1 MQIFEAMHTR
11 RSIRKF
17 DPDKSISEDDLRKI
31 LAAAMTAPSAGN
43 AQPWHFV
50 VVTDPALKQDL
61 SRIHPYIGML
71 RDAPVGIVVC
81 AELALEKYPGYWVQD
96 LAAAVQNLLLAA
108 RGLGLGT
115 VWTGVC
121 PVQDRMD
128 AVRRI
133 LQLPS
138 GVEPHAIVPLG
149 WPLQEFTHKDRYR
162 EERVHRNGWQ

>member
-1 MQIFEAMHTR
+1 MDVFEALHTR

-17 DPDKSISEDDLRKI
+17 DPDKPVSEADLEKI
-31 LAAAMTAPSAGN
+31 LAAAMIAPSAGN

-50 VVTDPALKQDL
+50 VVADAALRDEL
-61 SRIHPYIGML
+61 SRTHPYVGML
-71 RDAPVGIVVC
+71 RQAPVGIVVC

-115 VWTGVC
+115 VWTGVA
-121 PVQDRMD
+121 PIQERMD

-133 LQLPS
+133 LNLPS

-149 WPLQEFTHKDRYR
+149 WPAQEFTHQDRFR
-162 EERVHRNGWQ
+162 ADRIHKNGW

>member
-1 MQIFEAMHTR
+1 MDLFEALHTR

-17 DPDKSISEDDLRKI
+17 DPNKQVSDEDLNKI
-31 LAAAMTAPSAGN
+31 LGAAMIAPSAGN

-50 VVTDPALKQDL
+50 VVTDLVLKEEL

-71 RDAPVGIVVC
+71 RDAPMGIVVC

-121 PVQDRMD
+121 PIQERMD

-133 LQLPS
+133 LQLPA
-138 GVEPHAIVPLG
+138 GIEPHAVVPLG
-149 WPLQEFTHKDRYR
+149 WPLQEFKLQDRFK
-162 EERVHRNGWQ
+162 EERVHRNGW

>member
-1 MQIFEAMHTR
+1 MDVFEAMHTR

-17 DPDKSISEDDLRKI
+17 DPDKPVNEADLEKI
-31 LAAAMTAPSAGN
+31 LAAAMSAPSAGN

-50 VVTDPALKQDL
+50 VVTDATLRQEL
-61 SRIHPYIGML
+61 SAIHPYVGML
-71 RDAPVGIVVC
+71 RQAPVGIVLC

-121 PVQDRMD
+121 PIQDRMD
-128 AVRRI
+128 ATRRI
-133 LQLPS
+133 LGLPT

-149 WPLQEFTHKDRYR
+149 WPQQEFTHQNRYR
-162 EERVHRNGWQ
+162 ADRVHRNGW

>member
-1 MQIFEAMHTR
+1 MDVLDAIHTR

-17 DPDKSISEDDLRKI
+17 DPDKPVSEADLETI

-50 VVTDPALKQDL
+50 VVTDQALRDEL
-61 SRIHPYIGML
+61 SRLHPYIGML
-71 RDAPVGIVVC
+71 RQAPVGVVVC

-108 RGLGLGT
+108 RSLGLGT

-121 PVQDRMD
+121 PIQERMD

-133 LQLPS
+133 LKLPE

-149 WPLQEFTHKDRYR
+149 WPLQEFSHQNRYR
-162 EERVHRNGWQ
+162 ADRVHRNRW

>member
-1 MQIFEAMHTR
+1 MDVFEAMHTR

-17 DPDKSISEDDLRKI
+17 DPDKQVDGAGLKKI
-31 LAAAMTAPSAGN
+31 LAAAMVAPSAGN

-50 VVTDPALKQDL
+50 IVTDLGLKDEL
-61 SRIHPYIGML
+61 SRVHPYVGML
-71 RDAPVGIVVC
+71 RQAPVGIVVC

-96 LAAAVQNLLLAA
+96 LAAAIQNLLLAA

-121 PVQDRMD
+121 PIQERMD

-133 LQLPS
+133 LSLPA
-138 GVEPHAIVPLG
+138 GVEPHAIIPLG
-149 WPLQEFTHKDRYR
+149 WPAQEFVHKDRFR
-162 EERVHRNGWQ
+162 EDRVHTNGW

>member
-1 MQIFEAMHTR
+1 MDVFEALHTR

-17 DPDKSISEDDLRKI
+17 DPDKPVSESDLEKI

-50 VVTDPALKQDL
+50 VVTDAALRDEL
-61 SRIHPYIGML
+61 SRIHPYVGML
-71 RDAPVGIVVC
+71 RQVPMGIVVC

-96 LAAAVQNLLLAA
+96 LAAAIQNLLLAA

-121 PVQDRMD
+121 PTQERMD

-133 LQLPS
+133 LGLPA
-138 GVEPHAIVPLG
+138 GVEAHAIVPLG
-149 WPLQEFTHKDRYR
+149 WPAQEFTHQDRFR
-162 EERVHRNGWQ
+162 ADRVHKNGW